1 MMNLSI
7 ASKLLLTAFAVTP
20 TLAGQKVQAAWMGS
34 NFNTVSGPGGSG
46 TAGHGSG
53 FALLDEDG
61 KDIYNADY
69 PDGYVACAAVG
80 QTFKL
85 DGGCLTDA
93 VYSFKC
99 TSSESGIPKNCE
111 VLDGHG
117 GSLGKGK
124 GDYSTSFFGVGIAD
138 GGGCSVELELA
149 DNIECGEQGG
159 LTGHIQ

>member
-1 MMNLSI
+1 MRHSI
-7 ASKLLLTAFAVTP
+7 AFTLFLTALEVTP
-20 TLAGQKVQAAWMGS
+20 SLAGQKVQAAWMGS

-85 DGGCLTDA
+85 DGGCLKDA
-93 VYSFKC
+93 VYSFQCKSGE
-99 TSSESGIPKNCE
+99 TGIPKTCE

-138 GGGCSVELELA
+138 GGGCSVEFELA
-149 DNIECGEQGG
+149 DGVNCGEQGG
-159 LTGHIQ
+159 LTGHHQ

>member
-1 MMNLSI
+1 MMRLSI
-7 ASKLLLTAFAVTP
+7 TSILLPTAITVSPA
-20 TLAGQKVQAAWMGS
+20 LAGQKVQAAWMGT

-46 TAGHGSG
+46 TAGHASG

-69 PDGYVACAAVG
+69 PDGYAACTAVG
-80 QTFKL
+80 QNFKL
-85 DGGCLTDA
+85 DGGCLKDA

-124 GDYSTSFFGVGIAD
+124 GDYSTSFFGIGIAD
-138 GGGCSVELELA
+138 GGGCSVDFELA
-149 DNIECGEQGG
+149 DNINCGEQGG
-159 LTGHIQ
+159 LTGHHQ